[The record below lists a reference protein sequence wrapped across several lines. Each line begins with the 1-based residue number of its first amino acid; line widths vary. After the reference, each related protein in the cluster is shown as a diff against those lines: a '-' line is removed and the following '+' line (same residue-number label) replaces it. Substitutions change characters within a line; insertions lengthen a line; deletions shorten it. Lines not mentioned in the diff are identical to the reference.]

1 MESFLKSLPDNFE
14 LHEFKLEKVLGQ
26 GGFGITYLALDMN
39 LMQHVAIKEY
49 YPREFANRDSTYT
62 IHAVGNT
69 EDKDTFA
76 WGLKRFLDEARVLAQ
91 LSHPNIISIK
101 RFFEAHGT
109 AYLVMEYCDGKPL
122 DEIIRDHGP
131 LNESELN
138 GILFPLLDGLE
149 HVHEKAFL
157 HRDIKPANIF
167 IRRNGSPVLL
177 DFGAA
182 KHEMTSHSKSVTSL
196 ATAGYAPFE
205 QYSTKGKQGAWSD
218 IYGLAATI
226 YRAISGVKPQDAPDR
241 MLEDTLEPAAELLK
255 GKFDPHLLMALDKA
269 LAIRPEDRPQ
279 TIAEFRNLIRPQQ
292 LSVRA
297 IEPSSA
303 DITVKSIKPEPS
315 PKSQTYFSDE
325 EVLGTALAYGPA
337 YVKGLVAEGGKS
349 KKKYLAVFLMT
360 ALAVGIGWVIFIFNS
375 DRQVA
380 PQSNMKLSVESNE
393 APIKTVPILVE
404 ASRSAAEEP
413 VKPSPSVAEPTE
425 EKKVMPLPK
434 PTLSFAEIDRAIDG
448 GQLVKA
454 QSLLKEVIR
463 NNPDSAAAYF
473 RLGQIFAKEDKYPEA
488 REQLSKAKRIDPSL
502 RFTAPGKYQELYNEI
517 LAMEK
522 MSKLPGRD

>member
-1 MESFLKSLPDNFE
+1 MTN
-14 LHEFKLEKVLGQ
+14 
-26 GGFGITYLALDMN
+26 
-39 LMQHVAIKEY
+39 
-49 YPREFANRDSTYT
+49 YPREFANRDSTFT

-131 LNESELN
+131 LNETELN

-205 QYSTKGKQGAWSD
+205 QYSTKGKQGTWSD

-226 YRAISGVKPQDAPDR
+226 YRATCELFFYLVLVNGFEAKIRTLVSQLDSWILRSSHRQSLQQQAP
-241 MLEDTLEPAAELLK
+241 MLA
-255 GKFDPHLLMALDKA
+255 
-269 LAIRPEDRPQ
+269 
-279 TIAEFRNLIRPQQ
+279 LIRP
-292 LSVRA
+292 L
-297 IEPSSA
+297 P
-303 DITVKSIKPEPS
+303 
-315 PKSQTYFSDE
+315 
-325 EVLGTALAYGPA
+325 
-337 YVKGLVAEGGKS
+337 
-349 KKKYLAVFLMT
+349 FL
-360 ALAVGIGWVIFIFNS
+360 LFF
-375 DRQVA
+375 
-380 PQSNMKLSVESNE
+380 
-393 APIKTVPILVE
+393 
-404 ASRSAAEEP
+404 
-413 VKPSPSVAEPTE
+413 
-425 EKKVMPLPK
+425 
-434 PTLSFAEIDRAIDG
+434 
-448 GQLVKA
+448 
-454 QSLLKEVIR
+454 
-463 NNPDSAAAYF
+463 
-473 RLGQIFAKEDKYPEA
+473 
-488 REQLSKAKRIDPSL
+488 PSL
-502 RFTAPGKYQELYNEI
+502 SWMAIVHLPPKFRFPLFHRTHR
-517 LAMEK
+517 
-522 MSKLPGRD
+522 S